1 MSEVQSG
8 GAVVETEIS
17 GDIGVIRLNRPEC
30 LNAVNTALVEQLVT
44 ALGAVTDA
52 GVGAVLLTGRGRAFC
67 AGHDLKAP
75 PEDPA
80 TVQARLDRIQEVTRL
95 IRDCPAPVI
104 AAVQGHAVGAGA
116 EFALCCDLVIAA
128 EDARFRFPEVGLGLS
143 VTGGISK
150 LLPLLVGPLKAKEI
164 LLFGDTID
172 AAEASRLG
180 LVNAVVP
187 ADALLPT
194 AHRWAARLAERPRA
208 TLAMAKEALD
218 AGIDHALE
226 SALRLE
232 IRHAIRTEEL
242 AADRT
247 GDAR

>member
-1 MSEVQSG
+1 MSG
-8 GAVVETEIS
+8 GVGI
-17 GDIGVIRLNRPEC
+17 IRLNRPEC

-44 ALGAVTDA
+44 ALGAVTEAD
-52 GVGAVLLTGRGRAFC
+52 VGAVLLTGRGRAFC
-67 AGHDLKAP
+67 AGHDLKEP

-80 TVQARLDRIQEVTRL
+80 TVQARLDRIQDVTRL
-95 IRDCPAPVI
+95 IRGCPAPVI

-116 EFALCCDLVIAA
+116 EFALGCDLVIAA
-128 EDARFRFPEVGLGLS
+128 DDARFRFPEVGLGLS
-143 VTGGISK
+143 VTGGASK

-164 LLFGDTID
+164 LLFGDAID
-172 AAEASRLG
+172 AAEANRLG
-180 LVNAVVP
+180 LVNTVVP
-187 ADALLPT
+187 ASALLTT
-194 AHRWAARLAERPRA
+194 AHRWAARLADRPRA